1 MADKIPLKL
10 VDNGSGSG
18 SITEFGSADTV
29 PVAQGGTGGNT
40 QLTAQAA
47 LGLVKQTGVTDATAG
62 SLLAVGAGGLLA
74 GGNNVSPQPI
84 TDANNALA
92 NGWYSGSGTAANI
105 PIADQFSILTVGLS
119 SSQITQ
125 TLYYHSSGTIFTRRR
140 YGDATTWSTWTIV
153 FTIKTA
159 VGTVSQS
166 GGVPTG
172 AIIETGTNSNGTYT
186 KFASGLLI
194 CEGAVAYFSVPAN
207 SYTQC
212 PTITFPATFATMDY
226 AVHIRSTP
234 TVSSDVYGYSYANSI
249 GLSTYSE
256 MYRNGASAQNIANG
270 RYTAVGRWF

>member
-125 TLYYHSSGTIFTRRR
+125 TLYYR
-140 YGDATTWSTWTIV
+140 
-153 FTIKTA
+153 
-159 VGTVSQS
+159 
-166 GGVPTG
+166 
-172 AIIETGTNSNGTYT
+172 
-186 KFASGLLI
+186 
-194 CEGAVAYFSVPAN
+194 
-207 SYTQC
+207 
-212 PTITFPATFATMDY
+212 
-226 AVHIRSTP
+226 
-234 TVSSDVYGYSYANSI
+234 
-249 GLSTYSE
+249 
-256 MYRNGASAQNIANG
+256 
-270 RYTAVGRWF
+270 